1 MIERHL
7 MKLRAR
13 TPLSADEEATIR
25 AAVSGTRRLK
35 PDEILV
41 RAFERVEVSSILVSG
56 FAARVRQLADG
67 RRQTSELHT
76 PGDFADLHSFTLK
89 YLDHDIVAMT
99 ECEFAIVPH
108 ERLHAITEQ
117 HPRLTRIYWFA
128 TNLDAAIHRELVVSL
143 GRREAT
149 SRMAHL
155 FCELH
160 IRLGLVGL
168 VENDAF
174 DLPLTQAEM
183 AECLGLSSV
192 HVNRT
197 LMQLRASG
205 LVEWTGKRVSIHDLD
220 GLRRTADFDP
230 GYLHLDKIP
239 R

>member
-1 MIERHL
+1 

-13 TPLSADEEATIR
+13 TPLSAEEEAIIR
-25 AAVSGTRRLK
+25 AAVSGSRRLK
-35 PDEILV
+35 PDDVLV
-41 RAFERVEVSSILVSG
+41 RAFEKVDVCSILVSG

-89 YLDHDIVAMT
+89 YLDHEIVAMT
-99 ECEFAIVPH
+99 DCEFAIVPH
-108 ERLHAITEQ
+108 ERMQAMTEQ

-128 TNLDAAIHRELVVSL
+128 TNLDAAIHRELAVSL

-149 SRMAHL
+149 GRMAHL
-155 FCELH
+155 FCKLH
-160 IRLGLVGL
+160 VRLGLVGL
-168 VENDAF
+168 VQNDAF
-174 DLPLTQAEM
+174 NLPLTQAEM

-197 LMQLRASG
+197 LMQLRALG
-205 LVEWTGKRVSIHDLD
+205 LVEWTAGRATIFNLE
-220 GLRRTADFDP
+220 GLRRIADFDP
-230 GYLHLDKIP
+230 GYLYLDKRP

>member
-13 TPLSADEEATIR
+13 SPLSAEEEATIR
-25 AAVSGTRRLK
+25 AAVSGVRRLK
-35 PDEILV
+35 PDETLV
-41 RAFERVEVSSILVSG
+41 RAFEPVNVCSILVSG

-89 YLDHDIVAMT
+89 YLDHDVVAMT
-99 ECEFAIVPH
+99 DCEFAIVPH
-108 ERLHAITEQ
+108 DRIRGITEQ
-117 HPRLTRIYWFA
+117 HPGLTRTYWFA

-149 SRMAHL
+149 GRMAHL

-160 IRLGLVGL
+160 VRLGLVGL
-168 VENDAF
+168 VEGDAF

-197 LMQLRASG
+197 LMQLRSLG
-205 LVEWTGKRVSIHDLD
+205 LVEWTAGRASILNLEA
-220 GLRRTADFDP
+220 LRRLADFDP
-230 GYLHLDKIP
+230 GYLYLDKHP